1 MANTYTQLFY
11 HVVCVVQGRDNLIAS
26 SWKDELYRYIAGI
39 IDQQGQKLYIINGVP
54 NHIHILISCK
64 PTMAISDL
72 VREIKE
78 HSSKHINSKKF
89 VKGKFSWQIGFGA
102 FTVSYRSI
110 SSVINYIKNQEEHH
124 KTKTFKEEYLKL
136 LKESE
141 IEYKEEYIFEDVA

>member
-11 HVVCVVQGRDNLIAS
+11 YVVCVVQGRDNLIAS